1 MITANL
7 TVLDRPNDEGSEESR
22 QEEWGAIGLSCAPG
36 ASDLIKM
43 WHHSDFH
50 FVRVERVVHHSV
62 VWPLPDEDSL
72 HRREPFIEIVAKWVT
87 IDLSGY

>member
-7 TVLDRPNDEGSEESR
+7 IVLDRPDAENDEEPR

-36 ASDLIKM
+36 AGDLIKV
-43 WHHSDFH
+43 WRDSDFH

-62 VWPLPDEDSL
+62 QWPLPDESSL

-87 IDLSGY
+87 IDLTGY